1 MGAGA
6 STPSEE
12 RQIALLSD
20 ETRTALGAL
29 PEAAQRELM
38 ALAEMTE
45 MAGQAAVGASA
56 TRAAGPAGENAKLV
70 AAAGE
75 AVAKAEPLKLR
86 EDDELWREFLDGA
99 ALESALRADPEHGD
113 SPVKLVDARYIVE
126 LSKRGGKIVRRQELP
141 EEAFIGL
148 DTLKRLPSGNGACLR
163 VIAISHPWQQPDH
176 PDPKEVNLT
185 LLAKVLERF
194 LTAHEIYGGGEGT
207 TYAVFFE

>member
-20 ETRTALGAL
+20 ETRSALGAL

-45 MAGQAAVGASA
+45 MAGQAAAGASA
-56 TRAAGPAGENAKLV
+56 TSAAGPAGENAKIV

-75 AVAKAEPLKLR
+75 AVAKAEPLEL
-86 EDDELWREFLDGA
+86 DANDEEWRDKNGA
-99 ALESALRADPEHGD
+99 ALESALEADPEHGD

-126 LSKRGGKIVRRQELP
+126 LSRRGGKIVRRQELP

-148 DTLKRLPSGNGACLR
+148 DTLKRMYYGNGRCLR

-194 LTAHEIYGGGEGT
+194 LTDRSKGGEGT

>member
-1 MGAGA
+1 MGCVPTKNSADPTLDAIAVPPEGAQHEATEPAKRPAGTVPRA
-6 STPSEE
+6 VK
-12 RQIALLSD
+12 Q
-20 ETRTALGAL
+20 
-29 PEAAQRELM
+29 M
-38 ALAEMTE
+38 
-45 MAGQAAVGASA
+45 AAVEDKE
-56 TRAAGPAGENAKLV
+56 ENAKLV

-75 AVAKAEPLKLR
+75 AVAKAEPLELR
-86 EDDELWREFLDGA
+86 EDDTWWREFDGA
-99 ALESALRADPEHGD
+99 ALESALEADPEHGD

-148 DTLKRLPSGNGACLR
+148 DTLKRLPYGNGGCLR
-163 VIAISHPWQQPDH
+163 VIAVSHPWQQPDH

-194 LTAHEIYGGGEGT
+194 LTDSKHYGGGEGY